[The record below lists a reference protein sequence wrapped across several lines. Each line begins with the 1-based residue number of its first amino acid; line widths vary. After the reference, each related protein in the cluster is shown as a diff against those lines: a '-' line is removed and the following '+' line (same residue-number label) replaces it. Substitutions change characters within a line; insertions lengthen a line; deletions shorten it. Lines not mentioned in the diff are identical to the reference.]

1 MKYRDFFISDTIVI
15 EESLENLKE
24 SEMNENLSAE
34 DLLRKNGIKIKMI
47 TKTSFG
53 TQIDLAKKYKKE
65 EISNI
70 IKDKKFKIL
79 EHLHTTINI

>member
-65 EISNI
+65 VITNI
-70 IKDKKFKIL
+70 IKDKNFKIKDNSIFI
-79 EHLHTTINI
+79 EH